1 MITLEEAKVFK
12 SWLEKKSPKTFGGYQ
27 KRFFRI
33 IDGESIIYTDKDSE
47 KYEVKGRINI
57 DGITNVTKKDD
68 QKFKITMSSEDRTYH
83 LKAKTKDLRDKWVAA
98 IELLKK
104 AKEAPQIQPVV
115 EKEVQEEQE
124 DFDERKNSA
133 VLPINK
139 SNIEEVDYSTKSFD
153 ASMNSSSVLNTTT
166 NSNSSKKNEKK
177 DKKDKKEK
185 KEKNHNHYV
194 KMNTKILDNKGIND
208 LISLSN
214 PDIKKRFYSGFFK
227 KGSKLD
233 IKKKKYFVC
242 LFSSRPLRDSDYEKD
257 DKMLD
262 NSKLKGWLQFDTLF
276 FFNAEKEDETEPSR
290 SLELKDCHSITCED
304 KDSRYYIKLEIGD
317 ENYFYYNKFQEERDL
332 WFEVLKNS
340 RHTAKD
346 IANSITKR
354 PRNMVRLINIYSKK
368 GKEAYLEDIEAEEK
382 KSLGNYL
389 KISDFDTL
397 LFVVSELEKLIKEI
411 LDGLLLTYKETGNL
425 YEITVDY
432 FIDFYL
438 KIINSFWESN
448 YNRIDNEKIIK
459 LSNILF
465 DFEDLLKTFKIE
477 DDIISKNATE
487 LVKIYIKKL
496 YKQLLEFI
504 QNILKS
510 EREVKQIENSKK
522 ELITNGPNDLFSTL
536 SNIISAN
543 KNIKIQYIHT
553 YILNMLYEGIIQFL
567 IGTDCITSNYNI
579 KVEPE
584 YLIAI
589 CNNTIE
595 FIPLLSSFIDKYK
608 EGSVLSEKRI
618 CEELHMKSILNAL
631 NLLRKNVILR
641 YVIELSKP
649 LADSFN
655 CVYHLLD
662 LNKIID
668 TTSDIYFKYNTYIS
682 NVVKKYIWEEILKL
696 TVYYYMKLLIMT
708 SSQGFKTAGELIKK
722 LMEDK
727 NLLKDQYAIIV
738 GENLTLVNLKIFDDI
753 ITFLQIDPALIP
765 SSCLPIRK
773 FCGSIFDIQIVGKLL
788 LFRNDLSQDEL
799 KEVIASCNDFLKNYR
814 ENNNSGDNES
824 FFNTMEESTERRTS
838 VKERM
843 KRKKRMIQKDNI
855 QGNAINAIED
865 VDDIGELETNLFNF
879 ESFLD
884 EDNDEKEKEDE
895 KEDKDNTENT
905 RTESNIIRVEN
916 EKVSDVIFEGKL
928 EKKKEGYKAYQKRY
942 FQIKSGYIY
951 WFNDENSKHIQNKIN
966 LKNIVK
972 IDSHGP
978 FTFRIIVEDPN
989 DKQSGGKIYKLR
1001 AEDEQTK
1008 NAWTKV
1014 LADELNKLK
1023 GESRNKNNAVY
1034 KTPHKKKVIKDIL
1047 QLPDIGTERTNIKL
1061 QIVQQIKTEGFFK
1074 FVEENEEK
1082 KKGENINEDK
1092 KEKKK
1097 IEEMSKSDNY
1107 DPHAALFDEGE
1118 LKQYDVG
1125 LEEAQEKNEEGFF
1138 GACCES
1144 FLNLFKGKK
1153 KEQEDQSNSTQ

>member
-1 MITLEEAKVFK
+1 
-12 SWLEKKSPKTFGGYQ
+12 
-27 KRFFRI
+27 
-33 IDGESIIYTDKDSE
+33 
-47 KYEVKGRINI
+47 
-57 DGITNVTKKDD
+57 
-68 QKFKITMSSEDRTYH
+68 MSSEDRTYH

-124 DFDERKNSA
+124 DLNDRKISVEVPN
-133 VLPINK
+133 NK

-153 ASMNSSSVLNTTT
+153 ASMNSSSVINTST
-166 NSNSSKKNEKK
+166 NSNNSK
-177 DKKDKKEK
+177 KKEK
-185 KEKNHNHYV
+185 KEKTHKQYV
-194 KMNTKILDNKGIND
+194 KMNTKILGNKGIND
-208 LISLSN
+208 LLSLSN

-233 IKKKKYFVC
+233 LKKKKYFVC

-276 FFNAEKEDETEPSR
+276 FFNAEKEDEAEPSR

-389 KISDFDTL
+389 KITDFDTL

-425 YEITVDY
+425 FEITVDY

-465 DFEDLLKTFKIE
+465 DFEDLLKNFKIE

-543 KNIKIQYIHT
+543 KDIKIQYIHT

-589 CNNTIE
+589 CNNTLE
-595 FIPLLSSFIDKYK
+595 FIPLLSNFIDKYK

-655 CVYHLLD
+655 CLYHLLD

-753 ITFLQIDPALIP
+753 ITFLQIDSSLIP

-773 FCGSIFDIQIVGKLL
+773 FCGSIFDIKIVGKLL

-799 KEVIASCNDFLKNYR
+799 KEVIASCHDFLKNYR

-843 KRKKRMIQKDNI
+843 KKKKRIIQKGNI
-855 QGNAINAIED
+855 QDNAINAIED

-884 EDNDEKEKEDE
+884 EDNDEKEKEDKEDE
-895 KEDKDNTENT
+895 KEDKDNIENS

-928 EKKKEGYKAYQKRY
+928 GKKKEGYKAYQKRY

-951 WFNDENSKHIQNKIN
+951 WFNDEKSKHIQNKIN
-966 LKNIVK
+966 LKNIIK

-989 DKQSGGKIYKLR
+989 DKQSGGKIYKLK

-1023 GESRNKNNAVY
+1023 GESRNKNSAVY

-1082 KKGENINEDK
+1082 KKGEPINEDK

-1138 GACCES
+1138 GTCCES

>member
-177 DKKDKKEK
+177 EKKKEK
-185 KEKNHNHYV
+185 KEKNHNQYV
-194 KMNTKILDNKGIND
+194 KMNSKILDNKGIND

-1023 GESRNKNNAVY
+1023 GESRNKNSAVY

-1125 LEEAQEKNEEGFF
+1125 LEEAQEKNEESFF